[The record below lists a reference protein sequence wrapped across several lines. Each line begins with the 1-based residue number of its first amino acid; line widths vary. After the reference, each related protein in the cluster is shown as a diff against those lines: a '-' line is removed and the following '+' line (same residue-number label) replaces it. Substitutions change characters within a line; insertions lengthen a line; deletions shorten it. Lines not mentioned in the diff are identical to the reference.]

1 MNLIRSVINH
11 IKADPRWIF
20 LGLLAFYNV
29 WGMVVL
35 GFNRSPWQIV
45 LTIIFGA
52 SYEIIFHRLFKGKW
66 IFPLSALIT
75 SCGIGILLNF
85 SHHLLWVA
93 LPIFFAIS
101 SKYIFTFKGK
111 HFYNPALFGVVASLI
126 LTNELITAAPAYQWY
141 GYSSVA
147 IFLLMPGLL
156 FIMPQ
161 FRKMPLITS
170 FLITYTIVTA
180 LRAFVMRH
188 HLPFGTIF
196 WGTLTSPPFF
206 LFTFFMITDPATSP
220 TDKKDQIRVGIALA
234 LVDLLYHVF
243 RSYHTFF
250 YAAFTVATYRALQ
263 SHLKRFTQ
271 SNHKWNTFKDVF
283 VSSGYYKR
291 LIFFAVI
298 GLVGLGVYRA
308 NQFDLNSLATNFTF
322 EKINTDQSTLVAQYD
337 RVFDKFDPRVQH
349 IAKWIATPT
358 DAVAIGDYDQD
369 GLQDIFLANTLK
381 RNEDRHALYKNMG
394 NFQFKRIELPALKD
408 ITPFPE
414 KFGLTTLA
422 TFVDYDND
430 DDLDLFLATGF
441 GYNLMLKNLLK
452 EKGKPEFANISE
464 QVGVFYYNTSVAA
477 NFLDV
482 NRDGYL
488 DLIMGNTIPK
498 NFPDYKTPTPIN
510 LFNLPKEEYEGD
522 ERMYNFMHTSWHMAD
537 NGGENELL
545 LQNSKHT
552 FDRQDSKAW
561 NIPETRWSLAIGTAD
576 LNQDGFTD
584 MYVANDFGPDDLYY
598 NDQGKTFKHIKGKI
612 FGSISH
618 DTYKGMNASIADFDR
633 NGWLDV
639 YVSNV
644 HHPMQAEGSLLWMF
658 HADGTITDEAT
669 KRGALNEH
677 RFGWGAATQD
687 FNNDGWV
694 DIAQA
699 NGMVNDKHDKRYDRC
714 PDYWYINEKIARS
727 SPSIH
732 KLANHWGDVRGACI
746 HGYERNRL
754 YLNLGKDSSPQFVDI
769 SSKVN
774 LNEVGVWRGA
784 SGADFDNDGFMDL
797 IISTPFEEVML
808 YRNKF
813 TGNKEEAH
821 WIGFDLKGD
830 GKKCNKGGIGSQIR
844 VFWKENNKEEF
855 QLREAM
861 VIDGLSNQNDR
872 RIHFGLGKIDKVERV
887 EVTWC
892 AQWKEI
898 YTDIKID
905 QYQTL
910 QMTRVSNF

>member
-1 MNLIRSVINH
+1 MKLIRSLINH

-20 LGLLAFYNV
+20 LGLLAFYNI
-29 WGMVVL
+29 WGMTVL

-52 SYEIIFHRLFKGKW
+52 SYEVIFHRLFKGKW

-75 SCGIGILLNF
+75 SCGIGLLLNF

-101 SKYIFTFKGK
+101 SKYIFTFKDR
-111 HFYNPALFGVVASLI
+111 HMFNPALFGVVASLI
-126 LTNELITAAPAYQWY
+126 LTNELITSAPAYQWY

-161 FRKMPLITS
+161 FRKMPLIAS

-196 WGTLTSPPFF
+196 WGTITSPPFF

-220 TDKKDQIRVGIALA
+220 VEKKDQVRIGIALA

-250 YAAFTVATYRALQ
+250 YAAFTVTSVRFIKFHYTR
-263 SHLKRFTQ
+263 LKD
-271 SNHKWNTFKDVF
+271 SPHKIETLRDIFID
-283 VSSGYYKR
+283 SGYYKR
-291 LIFFAVI
+291 FIFFSIIALI
-298 GLVGLGVYRA
+298 ALGVYRA
-308 NQFDLNSLATNFTF
+308 NQFDLNTLDTPFNF
-322 EKINTDQSTLVAQYD
+322 EKISSSKSTLKAQYGN
-337 RVFDKFDPRVQH
+337 VFDKFDPRIQH
-349 IAKWIATPT
+349 ISKWIATPT
-358 DAVAIGDYDQD
+358 DAVAVGDFDDD
-369 GLQDIFLANTLK
+369 GYQDIFLANTLK
-381 RNEDRHALYKNMG
+381 RDEDRHALYRNKG
-394 NFQFKRIELPALKD
+394 DFQFERIQIPALKE
-408 ITPFPE
+408 ITPYPE

-430 DDLDLFLATGF
+430 DDLDLFLASGF
-441 GYNLMLKNLLK
+441 GYNLMLKNLLR
-452 EKGKPEFANISE
+452 EKGKAEFVNVSSE
-464 QVGVFYYNTSVAA
+464 AGVYYYNTSVAA

-482 NRDGYL
+482 NRDGFL
-488 DLIMGNTIPK
+488 DLITGNTIPTY
-498 NFPDYKTPTPIN
+498 FPDYKIPTQIN
-510 LFNLPKEEYEGD
+510 LFNLPKAEFEGD
-522 ERMYNFMHTSWHMAD
+522 ERMFNFMHTSWHMAD
-537 NGGENELL
+537 NGGENELMIQDTGHQFHK
-545 LQNSKHT
+545 QNSKE
-552 FDRQDSKAW
+552 W
-561 NIPETRWSLAIGTAD
+561 NIPETRWTLAIGTAD

-584 MYVANDFGPDDLYY
+584 MYVANDFGPDDLYF
-598 NDQGKTFKHIKGKI
+598 NDQGKKFRHIKGNI

-658 HADGTITDEAT
+658 YPDGTIVDEAT
-669 KRGALNEH
+669 KLGALNEH

-699 NGMVNDKHDKRYDRC
+699 NGMVNDKHDKLYDKC

-754 YLNLGKDSSPQFVDI
+754 YLNRGVNNSPQFIDV
-769 SSKVN
+769 SSKVGMN
-774 LNEVGVWRGA
+774 DVGVWRGA
-784 SGADFDNDGFMDL
+784 TAADFNNDGFLDL
-797 IISTPFEEVML
+797 VISSPFEEVML
-808 YRNKF
+808 FKNNF

-821 WIGFDLKGD
+821 WVGFDLKAD
-830 GKKCNKGGIGSQIR
+830 GKKCNRSGIGSQVR
-844 VFWKENNKEEF
+844 VFWKEQGKEIF

-872 RIHFGLGKIDKVERV
+872 RIHFGLGKINKIERV
-887 EVTWC
+887 EVNWC
-892 AQWKEI
+892 SQFKEI
-898 YTDIKID
+898 YTDIAID
-905 QYQTL
+905 HYQTL
-910 QMTRVSNF
+910 KMKI

>member
-1 MNLIRSVINH
+1 MNLFRSLINH

-29 WGMVVL
+29 WGMTVL

-52 SYEIIFHRLFKGKW
+52 SYEVIFHRLFKGKW

-75 SCGIGILLNF
+75 SCGIGLLLNF

-101 SKYIFTFKGK
+101 SKYIFTFKER
-111 HFYNPALFGVVASLI
+111 HLFNPALFGVVASLI
-126 LTNELITAAPAYQWY
+126 LTNELITSAPAYQWY

-170 FLITYTIVTA
+170 FLISYTIVTA

-196 WGTLTSPPFF
+196 WGTITSPPFF

-220 TDKKDQIRVGIALA
+220 VEKKDQVKIGISLA
-234 LVDLLYHVF
+234 IIDLLYHVF

-250 YAAFTVATYRALQ
+250 YAAFTVTTFRFLKF
-263 SHLKRFTQ
+263 HLLRFKNSPNRTQ
-271 SNHKWNTFKDVF
+271 TFIEVF
-283 VSSGYYKR
+283 VDSGYYKR
-291 LIFFAVI
+291 FTFFAVI
-298 GLVGLGVYRA
+298 AVIALSVYRA
-308 NQFDLNSLATNFTF
+308 NQFDLNTLDTPFTF
-322 EKINTDQSTLVAQYD
+322 EKINSETSGLKAQYD
-337 RVFDKFDPRVQH
+337 HVFDKFDPRVQH

-358 DAVAIGDYDQD
+358 DAVAIGDFDQD
-369 GLQDIFLANTLK
+369 GLPDIFLANTLK

-394 NFQFKRIELPALKD
+394 NFNFKRLELPALKE
-408 ITPFPE
+408 ITPYPE

-422 TFVDYDND
+422 TFVDFDND
-430 DDLDLFLATGF
+430 DDLDLFLAGGF
-441 GYNLMLKNLLK
+441 GYNLMLKNQLK
-452 EKGKPEFANISE
+452 EIGKAEFINISNE
-464 QVGVFYYNTSVAA
+464 SGVYYYNTSVAA

-482 NRDGYL
+482 NRDGRL

-510 LFNLPKEEYEGD
+510 LFNLPKEEYPGD
-522 ERMYNFMHTSWHMAD
+522 ERMFNFMHTSWHMAD

-545 LQNSKHT
+545 IQNSSHK
-552 FDRQDSKAW
+552 FDKQDSKAW
-561 NIPETRWSLAIGTAD
+561 NLTATRWTLAIGTAD

-584 MYVANDFGPDDLYY
+584 MYVANDFGPDDLYFSE
-598 NDQGKTFKHIKGKI
+598 NGKTFLHIKGNI

-658 HADGTITDEAT
+658 YPDGTIVDEAT
-669 KRGALNEH
+669 KLGALNEH

-694 DIAQA
+694 DIVQA
-699 NGMVNDKHDKRYDRC
+699 NGMVNDKHDKLYDKC

-754 YLNLGKDSSPQFVDI
+754 YLNRGKENSPQFIDV
-769 SSKVN
+769 SSKVG
-774 LNEVGVWRGA
+774 LNDVGVWRGA
-784 SGADFDNDGFMDL
+784 SSVDLDNDGFLDL
-797 IISTPFEEVML
+797 IISSPFEEVML
-808 YRNKF
+808 FRNHF
-813 TGNKEEAH
+813 TGDKKAAH
-821 WIGFDLKGD
+821 WIGFDLKAD
-830 GKKCNKGGIGSQIR
+830 GVKCNKGGIGSQIR
-844 VFWKENNKEEF
+844 VFWKENGLEHF

-872 RIHFGLGKIDKVERV
+872 RIHFGLGKIDKIEKI
-887 EVTWC
+887 EVNWC
-892 AQWKEI
+892 AQYKEVI
-898 YTDIKID
+898 SELAID
-905 QYQTL
+905 QYHTL
-910 QMTRVSNF
+910 KMKI